1 MTPEEIEACS
11 NDPHSY
17 KSGVYY
23 CKTDPRVIVPR
34 RFKWMGWTINFA
46 RPSAMPVL
54 LGMIALVGI
63 PLAIVRASGGGI
75 VVSYLTLAA
84 SIVVLCLLSA
94 YLSSTKRWSHDV

>member
-1 MTPEEIEACS
+1 
-11 NDPHSY
+11 
-17 KSGVYY
+17 
-23 CKTDPRVIVPR
+23 VPR

-46 RPSAMPVL
+46 RPSAIPVL

-84 SIVVLCLLSA
+84 SIVVVCLLSA
-94 YLSSTKRWSHDV
+94 YLSSTKRWSP